1 MKTDG
6 KKSFLAGIPGGIS
19 TLLAFTGGLIIAIV
33 ISKVLAGSGI
43 MKENTADIIGYIAF
57 NLMVAVCC
65 YIIVKE
71 NPANIIHVLIISNLL
86 VILSAIVHLDYLNFS
101 MNDSVMPTWF
111 PFLIGWMIFIVV
123 SVVAAEKGWK
133 EENKKFS

>member
-1 MKTDG
+1 MKTSG
-6 KKSFLAGIPGGIS
+6 KKSFLAGISGGVA
-19 TLLAFTGGLIIAIV
+19 TLLTFTVGIIIAVV

-43 MKENTADIIGYIAF
+43 MKEDTADIIGYVAF

-71 NPANIIHVLIISNLL
+71 NPANIIHVLIISNSL
-86 VILSAIVHLDYLNFS
+86 VILSAIVNPAFLNFS
-101 MNDSVMPTWF
+101 MNDSAMPTWF
-111 PFLIGWMIFIVV
+111 PFLCGWMVFIVV
-123 SVVAAEKGWK
+123 SVIAAEKGWK

>member
-1 MKTDG
+1 M
-6 KKSFLAGIPGGIS
+6 
-19 TLLAFTGGLIIAIV
+19 LAFTGGLIIAIV

-43 MKENTADIIGYIAF
+43 MKENIADIIGYVAF

-86 VILSAIVHLDYLNFS
+86 VILSAIVHLDFLSFS
-101 MNDSVMPTWF
+101 MNDSSMPTWF
-111 PFLIGWMIFIVV
+111 PFLIGWMVFIVV

-133 EENKKFS
+133 EENKKLF